1 MNNMAR
7 HSLKTIYFLIVLL
20 IIVFQTSYFIRHE
33 QNVYSWDY
41 NGYWRVW
48 ENFSLLLRSNADAAF
63 FQLKQSV
70 LQDDYNVLPIFVLSL
85 LDFIKLPSRLLYIE
99 LINIVYF
106 LPVLFLFKCM
116 VDYFTEERNKDNIA
130 WNITTIFIPALF
142 VAFWAPSL
150 KGYPDI
156 SGLIFVLV
164 SVLIACKIDFSSR
177 IKIATPILLG
187 LSLWGPFLFRRWYA
201 FTVVSLYFSLPV
213 LNYYLHNTSKL
224 KLRNVLTSAFN
235 FFISGIISCIVVVYF
250 QKELFERI
258 LHTDYSQIYVAYQAP
273 FATSV
278 RMLSH
283 NIGLYLLPFILIGLA
298 GAFYTKNKKST
309 PIVIFSAFNLLFSF
323 MLFTRTQA
331 PGVQH
336 CLPFSLWALVIVV
349 FGIKYLLEFIKENTL
364 RLGVLSLLLVIHA
377 AIFVISIN
385 RNQIDFF
392 ESSSQLLPTKS
403 LPLRIDNFSNYIDLV
418 HDIESLTKNGERITV
433 FSSND
438 VLNDDMLNTISNLGL
453 SGKIS
458 YASQVDLRDLIHID
472 SLMSNYFVVTSPA
485 QTHLRP
491 SDQQVITIP
500 TDQILNHQSIG
511 KAMIRLEKEYTLSKG
526 VKAYIYK
533 KVRNYTPTEVD
544 EFYKLF
550 FKSYPAW
557 DGLINRGLPYT
568 YLSSDIT
575 AGDIWGGYG
584 ISYTGKIAAHPGE
597 NTPTVIKWNLRGV
610 DKLTIR
616 SVNTTC
622 AVADGV
628 DISITAPNKVSKFI
642 HVENGKSNVIDVTE
656 FNNIDSQLSISK
668 HITSACDSIE
678 ISGE

>member
-1 MNNMAR
+1 MNNMVR
-7 HSLKTIYFLIVLL
+7 FSFKLTCFVIVLLLIVL
-20 IIVFQTSYFIRHE
+20 QTSYFIRHE

-48 ENFSLLLRSNADAAF
+48 ENFSQLLRSNTEAAF
-63 FQLKQSV
+63 TQLKQSV

-85 LDFIKLPSRLLYIE
+85 LDVINLPSRLFYIE

-106 LPVLFLFKCM
+106 LPVIFLFRYM
-116 VDYFTEERNKDNIA
+116 VNLFTEEKNKDSIL
-130 WNITTIFIPALF
+130 WNISTIFIPSFF

-213 LNYYLHNTSKL
+213 LNYYLYNTSRLQL
-224 KLRNVLTSAFN
+224 KKILISTFN
-235 FFISGIISCIVVVYF
+235 FFISGVTSCIVVIYF
-250 QKELFERI
+250 QKDLFERI
-258 LHTDYSQIYVAYQAP
+258 LHTDYSEIYVAYQAP
-273 FATSV
+273 FTTSV

-283 NIGLYLLPFILIGLA
+283 NIGLYLLPFVLIGLA
-298 GAFYTKNKKST
+298 GAFYTKNKKSS
-309 PIVIFSAFNLLFSF
+309 PIVFFSAFNLLFSF

-336 CLPFSLWALVIVV
+336 CLPFSMWALVIVV
-349 FGIKYLLEFIKENTL
+349 FGIKYLLECIKGNAL
-364 RLGVLSLLLVIHA
+364 KLVVLSLLLAIHA
-377 AIFVISIN
+377 TIFVISIN

-403 LPLRIDNFSNYIDLV
+403 FPLRIDNFSNYIDLV

-433 FSSND
+433 FSSNQ
-438 VLNDDMLNTISNLGL
+438 VLNDDMLNTMSNLGL
-453 SGKIS
+453 AGKIS

-472 SLMSNYFVVTSPA
+472 SLMSNYFIVTSPA

-500 TDQILNHQSIG
+500 TNQILNHRSIG
-511 KAMIRLEKEYTLSKG
+511 KAMIRLDKEYALSQG
-526 VKAYIYK
+526 VRAYIYK
-533 KVRNYTPTEVD
+533 KVRNYTPKEVD
-544 EFYKLF
+544 EFYNLF

-557 DGLINRGLPYT
+557 DGLINKGLPYT

-584 ISYTGKIAAHPGE
+584 ISYNGKIAAHPGE

-628 DISITAPNKVSKFI
+628 DISISAPNKVSRFI
-642 HVENGKSNVIDVTE
+642 HVDNGKSKVIDVKE

-668 HITSACDSIE
+668 HLTSACDSIE
-678 ISGE
+678 ISGD